1 MSYRDYQNRFDRSVW
16 PEPGAAAGR
25 ACVPWP
31 RPPRY
36 RIERASRGY
45 RVVGEGTVVWEE
57 TLREAAQCREEL
69 VGATAPAAA
78 APAPGALPEATVSA
92 AIAYGPVASRRFG
105 RSLGIDLTPRGCRA
119 CNFDCIYCEFG
130 DVPRAE
136 GCVRWPSPGDVRHA
150 LMQTLGTADRIDSI
164 TISGH
169 GEPTLHPDFAA
180 ATAEILGEARR
191 SRSDVPVR
199 ILTNGT
205 LATCPSVRRALDQ
218 LDERIVVVDA
228 AAGRVNRP
236 ARGCPLGALVAGLLL
251 LRDVSV
257 QSCFIGGAV
266 SNCDPSCVAAWAE
279 LVAELRPRRVQIH
292 TINHR
297 PARADVRP
305 LACAQLE
312 EIACVLRARTGI
324 EADVYA

>member
-1 MSYRDYQNRFDRSVW
+1 MNQQGRLQTGVW

-36 RIERASRGY
+36 RIERACRGY
-45 RVVGEGTVVWEE
+45 RVVGEGVFAWEE
-57 TLREAAQCREEL
+57 TLREAAECREEL
-69 VGATAPAAA
+69 VDATDAAEALFTPTTLPGGAPI
-78 APAPGALPEATVSA
+78 A

-119 CNFDCIYCEFG
+119 CNFDCVYCEFG
-130 DVPRAE
+130 DVPRLE
-136 GCVRWPSPGDVRHA
+136 GCMRWPSAGDVRHA
-150 LMQTLGTADRIDSI
+150 LMQALVDADRIDSI

-169 GEPTLHPDFAA
+169 GEPTLHPHFAA

-205 LATCPSVRRALDQ
+205 LATRPTVRRALDQ
-218 LDERIVVVDA
+218 LDERIVVLDA

-257 QSCFIGGAV
+257 QSCFIGGAI
-266 SNCDPSCVAAWAE
+266 SNCDPPCVGAWAE

-292 TINHR
+292 TINRR

-305 LACAQLE
+305 LVGAQLE

-324 EADVYA
+324 EAEVYA